1 MLAGG
6 RRWRK
11 EKMKDILDKL
21 SSYNIFNNLF
31 PGVIFVSLAK
41 VFLRHSFIQEDVIVG
56 IFLYYF
62 IGMVISRL
70 GSLLI
75 EPILKWTTFVH
86 FAEYKDFVS
95 ASQKDVKLEIQSEV
109 NNTYRT
115 LCALFLTLIAIRG
128 YEAIED
134 LLPMIK
140 TATPFAVILF
150 LLLLFLWSYRKQT
163 SYIAKRIQS
172 QR

>member
-1 MLAGG
+1 VEENGG
-6 RRWRK
+6 K
-11 EKMKDILDKL
+11 NIMKDILDKL

-31 PGVIFVSLAK
+31 PGIIFVSLAK
-41 VFLRHSFIQEDVIVG
+41 VFLRHSFVQEDVIVG
-56 IFLYYF
+56 LFLYYF

-70 GSLLI
+70 GSFII
-75 EPILKWTTFVH
+75 EPILKRTSFVR

-95 ASQKDVKLEIQSEV
+95 ASQKDAKLEVLSEV

-115 LCALFLTLIAIRG
+115 LCALFVTLIVIRG

-134 LLPMIK
+134 LVPVIK
-140 TATPFAVILF
+140 TATPFVAILF

-163 SYIAKRIQS
+163 SYITKRVQA